1 MHSKSALRSL
11 AVAAYGGGGGRGRGR
26 VDVKTVDR
34 RGFCTSYD
42 TNSSHI
48 TKGGHSISNSFEQ
61 QRDKVAWLLWLQR
74 LQSMGHCVWAS
85 KPRQLQYTIQM
96 DVCTANWYTQTDYPG
111 MGIDSPD
118 RIILEWE

>member
-11 AVAAYGGGGGRGRGR
+11 AVAAQERRGGGGR
-26 VDVKTVDR
+26 VDMKTVDS

-42 TNSSHI
+42 TNSSHS

-74 LQSMGHCVWAS
+74 LQSMGHCVWDTNCSTPYRWMCA
-85 KPRQLQYTIQM
+85 
-96 DVCTANWYTQTDYPG
+96 
-111 MGIDSPD
+111 
-118 RIILEWE
+118 